1 MGSWR
6 PSRPHLQ
13 ALLEVTPWED
23 RCPSLRG
30 GACSAVTPQGQG
42 RSGGGGRSLET
53 PSPSQSVS
61 TAAQGPSPG
70 TPLLEP
76 AGPGPVG
83 GPGPLTVLAIPP
95 GAPLPP
101 RLTRLS
107 YAWHLACVHPRL
119 RPSPVRG
126 PGCGRRDRPGE
137 GHGQWFSS
145 SGGLESGQGRARRQP
160 QVRTVT
166 RRGEGGRGGG
176 PGGDSQ
182 GRSSVRG
189 LAGAGGCRAGDGVC
203 PHSTTWLQLK
213 GQA

>member
-126 PGCGRRDRPGE
+126 PGCGEKGAGRVRATA
-137 GHGQWFSS
+137 
-145 SGGLESGQGRARRQP
+145 SGSLPQGAWK
-160 QVRTVT
+160 V
-166 RRGEGGRGGG
+166 GRGGREG
-176 PGGDSQ
+176 SP
-182 GRSSVRG
+182 RS
-189 LAGAGGCRAGDGVC
+189 
-203 PHSTTWLQLK
+203 
-213 GQA
+213 GQ